1 MKREKVTIK
10 EIAKRAG
17 VSPATVSLVLSRK
30 GNIKEETRNKVLAVT
45 KELGYITSRSFY
57 EEVLIGSKLI
67 SLIAFIDG
75 THPSGRFY
83 LPLIQ
88 GVTDKLKEEGY
99 KVTVDIVG
107 ELAQDKR
114 ELRKKYLKEF
124 EKDQKNIAGILILST
139 WAIGL
144 EEVIP
149 FIEENK
155 PVIFLDTKMP
165 EINKNFVLIDHYK
178 GAFDAVEYLI
188 KLGHR
193 NIAHIS
199 GTKGHP
205 HTEARLKGYLD
216 ALKAYNIP
224 IKDEYIIE
232 GDFNNLDLVIANMQ
246 RVLKLK
252 PLPTA
257 IFGANDNI
265 TITSMNFLKSKGV
278 SVPDDISFIGFDN
291 THSSS
296 LSDPPLTTI
305 SQPLYEVGKEGASM
319 LLNLLETKKLF
330 TEPRILRAELIIRKS
345 TTAPKEVKAK
355 I

>member
-1 MKREKVTIK
+1 MNKKRITIRD
-10 EIAKRAG
+10 IAEMAG
-17 VSPATVSLVLSRK
+17 VSPATVSLVLSKK
-30 GNIKEETRNKVLAVT
+30 GNIKEETRKKVLAVT
-45 KELGYITSRSFY
+45 KELGYLSTRPFY
-57 EEVLIGSKLI
+57 EDTLISSNLV

-88 GVTDKLKEEGY
+88 GVTDKIKEEGY

-107 ELAQDKR
+107 ELVRDKR
-114 ELRKKYLKEF
+114 SLRKNILKEF
-124 EKDQKNIAGILILST
+124 HKDTSGILILST
-139 WAIGL
+139 WDINI

-155 PVIFLDTKMP
+155 PVVLLEARISGV
-165 EINKNFVLIDHYK
+165 NKNFVVIDHYK

-205 HTEARLKGYLD
+205 HTEARLAGYLD

-224 IKDEYIIE
+224 IREDYIIE
-232 GDFNNLDLVIANMQ
+232 GDFNNLDLVLENMKKFLQ
-246 RVLKLK
+246 LR

-265 TITSMNFLKSKGV
+265 TITAMNFVKNRGFN
-278 SVPDDISFIGFDN
+278 VPEDISLIGFDN

-296 LSDPPLTTI
+296 LSNPPLTTVT
-305 SQPLYEVGKEGASM
+305 QPLYEVGKEGASM
-319 LLNLLETKKLF
+319 LLNLLKTKKLF
-330 TEPRILRAELIIRKS
+330 TVPKVLRAELVIRQS
-345 TTAPKEVKAK
+345 TTVSKEVREGQER
-355 I
+355 

>member
-1 MKREKVTIK
+1 MNKKRITIR
-10 EIAKRAG
+10 EIAEKAG

-30 GNIKEETRNKVLAVT
+30 GNIKEETRKKVLAVI
-45 KELGYITSRSFY
+45 KELGYLSTRPFY
-57 EEVLIGSKLI
+57 EDTLVSSNLV

-99 KVTVDIVG
+99 KVAVDIVG

-114 ELRKKYLKEF
+114 SLRKKYLKEF
-124 EKDQKNIAGILILST
+124 HKDISGILILST
-139 WAIGL
+139 WDIDI

-155 PVIFLDTKMP
+155 PVILLEAKISG
-165 EINKNFVLIDHYK
+165 INKNFVVIDHYR
-178 GAFDAVEYLI
+178 GAFEAVEYLI

-193 NIAHIS
+193 NIVHIS

-205 HTEARLKGYLD
+205 HTEARLNGYLD
-216 ALKAYNIP
+216 ALRVYNIP
-224 IKDEYIIE
+224 IRGDYIIE
-232 GDFNNLDLVIANMQ
+232 GDFNNLDLVLENMKKILQ
-246 RVLKLK
+246 LK

-265 TITSMNFLKSKGV
+265 TITAMNFVKNKGFI
-278 SVPDDISFIGFDN
+278 VPEDISLVGFDN

-305 SQPLYEVGKEGASM
+305 TQPLYEVGKEGANM
-319 LLNLLETKKLF
+319 LIDLLKTKKLF
-330 TEPRILRAELIIRKS
+330 TMPKVLRAELVIRRS
-345 TTAPKEVKAK
+345 TAIPKEVREM
-355 I
+355 